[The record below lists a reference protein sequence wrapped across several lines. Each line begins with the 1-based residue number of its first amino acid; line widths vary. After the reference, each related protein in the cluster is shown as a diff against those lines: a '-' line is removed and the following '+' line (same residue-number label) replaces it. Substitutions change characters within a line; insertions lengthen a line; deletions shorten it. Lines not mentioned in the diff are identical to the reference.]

1 MRKKIFLALVA
12 MASLTLTSCQNKID
26 RALDKYE
33 DLADKCIE
41 ANKAIKNGDLEK
53 TAEFSGIADEC
64 KELEKELNE
73 DEMTPEQKKR
83 YQEISL
89 KVVKESL

>member
-1 MRKKIFLALVA
+1 MRKNFFLALVA
-12 MASLTLTSCQNKID
+12 MVSLTLTSCQNKID

-89 KVVKESL
+89 KVIKESF

>member
-1 MRKKIFLALVA
+1 MRKKFFLALVA

-89 KVVKESL
+89 KVIKESF

>member
-1 MRKKIFLALVA
+1 MRKNFFLALVA

-53 TAEFSGIADEC
+53 TAEFSSIADEC

-89 KVVKESL
+89 KVIKESF

>member
-1 MRKKIFLALVA
+1 MRKNFFLALVA

-89 KVVKESL
+89 KVIKESF

>member
-89 KVVKESL
+89 KVIKESF

>member
-12 MASLTLTSCQNKID
+12 IASLTLTSCQNKID

-89 KVVKESL
+89 KVIKESF

>member
-1 MRKKIFLALVA
+1 MRKNFFLALVV

-89 KVVKESL
+89 KVIKESF

>member
-1 MRKKIFLALVA
+1 MRKKFFLALVA

-89 KVVKESL
+89 KVVKESF

>member
-1 MRKKIFLALVA
+1 MRKNFFLALVA

-89 KVVKESL
+89 KVIKESL

>member
-1 MRKKIFLALVA
+1 MRKNFFLALVA

-53 TAEFSGIADEC
+53 TAEFAGIADEC

-89 KVVKESL
+89 KVIKESF

>member
-89 KVVKESL
+89 KVVKESF

>member
-1 MRKKIFLALVA
+1 MRNLVA

-89 KVVKESL
+89 KVIKESF

>member
-1 MRKKIFLALVA
+1 MRKNFFLAIVA

-89 KVVKESL
+89 KVIKESF

>member
-1 MRKKIFLALVA
+1 MRKNFFLALVA

-89 KVVKESL
+89 KVVKESF

>member
-1 MRKKIFLALVA
+1 MRKNFFFALVA

-89 KVVKESL
+89 KVIKESF

>member
-1 MRKKIFLALVA
+1 MRKNFFLALVA

-83 YQEISL
+83 YQEINL
-89 KVVKESL
+89 KVMKESF

>member
-1 MRKKIFLALVA
+1 MRKKFFLAIVA

-89 KVVKESL
+89 KVIKESF

>member
-1 MRKKIFLALVA
+1 MRKNFFLALVA

>member
-26 RALDKYE
+26 RALDKFE

-89 KVVKESL
+89 KVIKESF

>member
-1 MRKKIFLALVA
+1 MRKKFYLALVA

-89 KVVKESL
+89 KVIKESF

>member
-89 KVVKESL
+89 KVIKESL

>member
-1 MRKKIFLALVA
+1 MRKNFFLALVA
-12 MASLTLTSCQNKID
+12 MVSLTLTSCQNKID

-89 KVVKESL
+89 KVVKESF

>member
-26 RALDKYE
+26 RALDKFE

-89 KVVKESL
+89 KVVKESF

>member
-1 MRKKIFLALVA
+1 MRKKFFLALVA

-53 TAEFSGIADEC
+53 TTEFSGIADEC

-89 KVVKESL
+89 KVVKESF